1 MGLKKQNQSP
11 SPEYCFSAL
20 KLLELLNKEG
30 QLPGYIFRNILND
43 YKGVVDITQFT
54 VTDKLEVAA

>member
-1 MGLKKQNQSP
+1 MNLTKQNQSP
-11 SPEYCFSAL
+11 RPEYCFSAL